1 MFTINPAKIA
11 ARRFVHDTRGVYSV
25 LFALVL
31 VLIML
36 GVGLLIETGRAFSAK
51 SDMNNAL
58 DAAVTSVAR
67 DITTGIIS
75 IDDAEAALKKFI
87 DVNTDASMA
96 FGDGVTIDDLFI
108 DREAGTI
115 EVAAH
120 TNVDVLFPFIYPEDI
135 LKVHSQSAAAYSD
148 RTIEIAMM
156 LDVTGSM
163 GGSKIR
169 DLKTAAENAVN
180 IMLGSNTARAERVR
194 VALVPYAYGVN
205 VGDTG
210 RITESVYVED
220 DFKGGSAA
228 PPKWKDYWG
237 VGKVH
242 LKPGDKSPRSK
253 GTGMLPDGTTR
264 PDYCATD
271 RKGPSALNDDSP
283 DQALVARDF
292 RLNNLAENERC
303 PNAAIVPLTADK
315 AKLVDTI
322 QSFTAAGYTAGH
334 IGIQWSWYMLSNKW
348 ASFLPTGSEPAKAGT
363 KKADKYAILMTDGE
377 FNTAYAGNG
386 NAYYKGG
393 GQVHN
398 SENRARQ
405 LCRKMKKDG
414 IEIFTIG
421 FQLKEKNARDLLAE
435 CASPD
440 TSSKKHYFEAS
451 TGEALNEAFK
461 TIARNIEQL
470 ALTK

>member
-1 MFTINPAKIA
+1 MFTFNPAKIA
-11 ARRFVHDTRGVYSV
+11 LRRFAQDTRGVYSV

-67 DITTGIIS
+67 DITTGVIKV
-75 IDDAEAALKKFI
+75 DDAMDALRKFI

-96 FGDGVTIDDLFI
+96 FGDKVTIDDLII
-108 DREAGTI
+108 DKDAGTI

-120 TNVDVLFPFIYPEDI
+120 TNVEVLFPFIYPEKL
-135 LKVHSQSAAAYSD
+135 LKVHSESAAAYSD
-148 RTIEIAMM
+148 RNIEIAMM

-163 GGSKIR
+163 SGAKIEA
-169 DLKTAAENAVN
+169 LKAAAENAVG

-205 VGDTG
+205 VGDKG
-210 RITESVYVED
+210 RLTESVYIED
-220 DFKGGSAA
+220 DFKGGNGAS
-228 PPKWKDYWG
+228 PKWKDYWG

-242 LKPGDKSPRSK
+242 IKPNDKNPNTRST
-253 GTGMLPDGTTR
+253 GTLPDGVTPR

-271 RKGPSALNDDSP
+271 RKGPSALSDDSP
-283 DQALVARDF
+283 EVALVQRDY
-292 RLNNLAENERC
+292 RLEVDQC
-303 PNAAIVPLTADK
+303 PTAAIVPLTAK
-315 AKLVDTI
+315 EETLVDTI
-322 QSFTAAGYTAGH
+322 RSFRASGYTSGH
-334 IGIQWSWYMLSNKW
+334 IGIQWSWYMLSSKW
-348 ASFLPTGSEPAKAGT
+348 ASFLPAGSEPTKAGSR
-363 KKADKYAILMTDGE
+363 KSAKYAILMTDGE

-386 NAYYKGG
+386 KNPYKGG
-393 GQVHN
+393 GQVKN

-421 FQLKEKNARDLLAE
+421 FQLKEKNAKDLLAE
-435 CASPD
+435 CASADMP
-440 TSSKKHYFEAS
+440 SKKHYFEAS
-451 TGEALNEAFK
+451 TGEALNEAFE